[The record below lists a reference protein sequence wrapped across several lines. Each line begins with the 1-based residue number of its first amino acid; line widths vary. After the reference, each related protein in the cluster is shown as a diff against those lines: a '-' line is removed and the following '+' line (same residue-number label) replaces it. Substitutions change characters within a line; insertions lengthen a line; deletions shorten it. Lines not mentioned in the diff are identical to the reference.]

1 MLAALAIL
9 GHHAIHQMNG
19 LKNVLALFINAVAG
33 VYFVAAGMVVVNDA
47 VVMAAGAT
55 IGAVAAAGIARR
67 MGRKA
72 VRRAVIVI
80 GFAMTVA
87 LFLRL

>member
-1 MLAALAIL
+1 
-9 GHHAIHQMNG
+9 
-19 LKNVLALFINAVAG
+19 
-33 VYFVAAGMVVVNDA
+33 MVRLPDA

-55 IGAVAAAGIARR
+55 IGGVAAAGVARR

-80 GFAMTVA
+80 GFAMTLA
-87 LFLRL
+87 LFWRL

>member
-1 MLAALAIL
+1 L
-9 GHHAIHQMNG
+9 
-19 LKNVLALFINAVAG
+19 
-33 VYFVAAGMVVVNDA
+33 
-47 VVMAAGAT
+47 
-55 IGAVAAAGIARR
+55 ARR

-87 LFLRL
+87 LFWRL